1 VKGLGGYHLAC
12 NAFDQDAVSRLRA
25 KKHREDKPFAVMAA
39 NLQTIKQL
47 CLVSNEDEILLRS
60 VARPIVLLHRRD
72 RIQIADAVAPGQ
84 RRLGLMLP
92 YTPLHHLLLSDL
104 DIPLVMTSGNVS
116 EEPIA
121 YKDDDA
127 LQRLGKIAEYFLVHD
142 REIHMRCDDSVAR
155 TIGKQELLIRRLP
168 GQRAA
173 RLHEPPYR
181 RLGKLRDVG
190 LFREGD

>member
-1 VKGLGGYHLAC
+1 
-12 NAFDQDAVSRLRA
+12 
-25 KKHREDKPFAVMAA
+25 
-39 NLQTIKQL
+39 
-47 CLVSNEDEILLRS
+47 
-60 VARPIVLLHRRD
+60 LLHRRD
-72 RIQIADAVAPGQ
+72 RMQIADAVAPGQ

-142 REIHMRCDDSVAR
+142 REIHMRCDDSGAR
-155 TIGKQELLIRRLP
+155 TIGKQELVIRRSRGYAPRPNAVAMHFAQPVLAC
-168 GQRAA
+168 GD
-173 RLHEPPYR
+173 
-181 RLGKLRDVG
+181 LRKYDFCLTLV
-190 LFREGD
+190 LN